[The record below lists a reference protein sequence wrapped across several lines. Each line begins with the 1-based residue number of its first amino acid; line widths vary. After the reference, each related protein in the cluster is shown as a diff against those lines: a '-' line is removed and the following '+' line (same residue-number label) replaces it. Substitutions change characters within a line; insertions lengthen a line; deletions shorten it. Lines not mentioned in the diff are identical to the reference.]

1 MAGGVPC
8 SGSGILL
15 SSILHPPP
23 SVDPRTGCCSLL
35 HLVALGCT
43 WLHLV
48 AAIRK
53 KKWNGRRDAGSEPF
67 DCGLRI
73 ADWGTRVRSPHPRKS
88 SRCFGE
94 KLRPLRDRRA
104 KTWVQA
110 LPA

>member
-43 WLHLV
+43 WLQLSG
-48 AAIRK
+48 K
-53 KKWNGRRDAGSEPF
+53 KNGTGGAMRVPSHSIA
-67 DCGLRI
+67 DCALRI
-73 ADWGTRVRSPHPRKS
+73 GEREYARPTRVRVPDALGRNFAHFAIVGRKLGC
-88 SRCFGE
+88 RHC
-94 KLRPLRDRRA
+94 RPEN
-104 KTWVQA
+104 
-110 LPA
+110 